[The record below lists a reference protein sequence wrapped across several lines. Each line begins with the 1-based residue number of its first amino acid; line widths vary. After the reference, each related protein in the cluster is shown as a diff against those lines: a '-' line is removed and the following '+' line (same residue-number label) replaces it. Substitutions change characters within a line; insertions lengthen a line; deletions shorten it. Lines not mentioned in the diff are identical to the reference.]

1 MAAHYAAFAAT
12 VRWVFPASRILYRW
26 YQHPE
31 VFTNRNTPAIL
42 GWGQR
47 RIHPDRSSRWQWIQ
61 SCSSHLRL
69 PKPATK
75 ETKLF
80 SVKQSCRKSRFGWW
94 VTSNTLQ
101 TDCILT
107 WRCIKTLV
115 PWFSSQNSWYVHG
128 HLLPN
133 STQIRHL
140 RTSTAEPGYTNRRW
154 WPRHCSHNGRQGTMP
169 AAGKQPWQGWQGWR
183 SWVEKWYI
191 GCIMKQTSN
200 VITWIYTDIHINNE
214 AFQAWSANGGILK

>member
-1 MAAHYAAFAAT
+1 MQPKHSAYTNEQSRKHQVHGKDIRKIGKVKVNWQGITTSSRDAWTNWEQRAITALAQMAAHYAAFAAT

-47 RIHPDRSSRWQWIQ
+47 RIRPDRSSRWQWIQ

-115 PWFSSQNSWYVHG
+115 SLVFIS
-128 HLLPN
+128 
-133 STQIRHL
+133 
-140 RTSTAEPGYTNRRW
+140 
-154 WPRHCSHNGRQGTMP
+154 
-169 AAGKQPWQGWQGWR
+169 K
-183 SWVEKWYI
+183 
-191 GCIMKQTSN
+191 
-200 VITWIYTDIHINNE
+200 
-214 AFQAWSANGGILK
+214 